1 MHHLVTSRPQLF
13 IAHNSADVIHWGEV
27 GVGQNISTGQPSLEL
42 FEVMQRTA
50 WDARLLA
57 LGVDRVALEAE
68 AEAEAAGVAAPIEPP
83 LPSE

>member
-42 FEVMQRTA
+42 FEVTQRA
-50 WDARLLA
+50 VWDARLLA

-68 AEAEAAGVAAPIEPP
+68 VEAEAAEVAAPTEPP
-83 LPSE
+83 PPPE